1 MLEILKYTLPSLLV
15 FLATYLVMTKQMRYE
30 TLKQTFEL
38 KKAQSKDLLPARL
51 RGYER
56 LALLLDRTQPEHMI
70 MNIDITRMNCIE
82 LQTKLLSTIRQ
93 EFDHNASQQIYVS
106 FTTWESIKAS
116 KESLLQLVNTCADN
130 VNHTDPAFA
139 LAEHIIKTFN
149 YTPDIPSRKAIE
161 ELKSE
166 VRKLF

>member
-1 MLEILKYTLPSLLV
+1 MLEILKYTLPSLIV
-15 FLATYLVMTKQMRYE
+15 FLATYLVMTRQMRYE
-30 TLKQTFEL
+30 TIKQTYEL

-56 LALLLDRTQPEHMI
+56 LALLLDRTLPENMI
-70 MNIDITRMNCIE
+70 MNIDITRMNCLE
-82 LQTKLLSTIRQ
+82 LQSKLLSTIRQ

-106 FTTWESIKAS
+106 TSTWELIKAS
-116 KESLLQLVNTCADN
+116 KESLLQLVNACSTN
-130 VNHTDPAFA
+130 VQHTEPAFA

-149 YTPDIPSRKAIE
+149 YTPDIPSHKAIE
-161 ELKSE
+161 ELKRE